1 MEIYIPDDYVN
12 IVKERLALYQELSQL
27 KTTQELEAFEA
38 KLQDRF
44 GALPDAAKELIE
56 SVRLKWIAIQLGMER
71 LILKKGSC
79 LCYFLSDQQ
88 SNFFQSEG
96 FSFLLNQIQGSPDQM
111 QLKEKNAA
119 NGPKLLLSIREI
131 KNVKSLIILL
141 DKLVLKN

>member
-1 MEIYIPDDYVN
+1 
-12 IVKERLALYQELSQL
+12 
-27 KTTQELEAFEA
+27 
-38 KLQDRF
+38 
-44 GALPDAAKELIE
+44 
-56 SVRLKWIAIQLGMER
+56 MER

-96 FSFLLNQIQGSPDQM
+96 FSFLLNQIQGSPERI

-131 KNVKSLIILL
+131 TDVKSLISLL
-141 DKLVLKN
+141 NTLVLKN